1 MTGAM
6 AEQTDNK
13 ARLAQEL
20 LDSLK
25 SDISARAARTGGT
38 GGTGGGANGA
48 PAESGPRI
56 VKAVGA
62 MATGHQKRDN
72 KRLTTPVL
80 RVNIG
85 TAGYNTIDWSIG
97 GVQIK
102 DYVGTLKQYARVRIA
117 ISEGKANSVY
127 YSVECRVARLDR
139 EKRTL
144 SLQFQNTSKGMF
156 DWLSGLQLQQSSK
169 R

>member
-1 MTGAM
+1 MSEGP
-6 AEQTDNK
+6 DNK
-13 ARLAQEL
+13 SRLAQEL
-20 LDSLK
+20 LELLRG
-25 SDISARAARTGGT
+25 DISARASRDREKTA
-38 GGTGGGANGA
+38 
-48 PAESGPRI
+48 AEPGPRI

-62 MATGHQKRDN
+62 MATSHQKRDN
-72 KRLTTPVL
+72 KRLSTPVL

-102 DYVGTLKQYARVRIA
+102 DYVGVLKQYARVRVA
-117 ISEGKANSVY
+117 VSEGKANSVY
-127 YSVECRVARLDR
+127 YSVECRVARVDR

-156 DWLSGLQLQQSSK
+156 DWLSGLQLQQTSK

>member
-1 MTGAM
+1 MTETSG
-6 AEQTDNK
+6 NK
-13 ARLAQEL
+13 SRLAQEL
-20 LDSLK
+20 LDLLRN
-25 SDISARAARTGGT
+25 DISARASRDRDK
-38 GGTGGGANGA
+38 GA
-48 PAESGPRI
+48 AEAGPRM
-56 VKAVGA
+56 VKTTGA
-62 MATGHQKRDN
+62 IATGHQKRDN

-85 TAGYNTIDWSIG
+85 TTGYNTIDWSIG

-102 DYVGTLKQYARVRIA
+102 DYVGVLKQYARVRVA
-117 ISEGKANSVY
+117 VSEGKANSVY
-127 YSVECRVARLDR
+127 YSVECRVARVDR

>member
-1 MTGAM
+1 M
-6 AEQTDNK
+6 AEQGKDK
-13 ARLAQEL
+13 SKLAQEL
-20 LDSLK
+20 LDLLR
-25 SDISARAARTGGT
+25 SDISTRVSRDKEKAA
-38 GGTGGGANGA
+38 AD
-48 PAESGPRI
+48 SGPRI

-72 KRLTTPVL
+72 KRLTVPVL

-97 GVQIK
+97 GVQVK

-127 YSVECRVARLDR
+127 YSVECRVARIDR
-139 EKRTL
+139 ERRTL
-144 SLQFQNTSKGMF
+144 CLQFQNTSKGMF